1 MWSDQEVDYYI
12 VLSETHEHLYLLKL
26 KEGCWMRTTLSYGND
41 TALMSSCIKLI
52 KSQCVDKEW
61 LKQKQN
67 SSLGKLLFKNGYLD
81 LRKNEF
87 YTEFD
92 PETVFFREN

>member
-1 MWSDQEVDYYI
+1 
-12 VLSETHEHLYLLKL
+12 
-26 KEGCWMRTTLSYGND
+26 
-41 TALMSSCIKLI
+41 MSSCIKLI

-67 SSLGKLLFKNGYLD
+67 SSLGKLLFKNEYLD